1 MTRWR
6 GIRPVF
12 TRLHEDHGVRVKYL
26 GEGSPRIAIIGG
38 IHGDEP
44 SGADAV
50 SRLIEDDPPVE
61 KPVKLIIANEEALSQ
76 NVRFIDTDLNRAFG
90 DSPDES
96 AHEYGLAQDLA
107 QEIEGCLTL
116 SLHSTQSHEEPFGI
130 VNELSDELQRVC
142 PYLSIV
148 ALVLVDGQDGRL
160 FASNSSLIEVEAGY
174 QGSAVASEN
183 AYRIAREFLTA
194 TGVLP
199 GWTVGRELPI
209 FRMGDRLPKPPAG
222 SYEVFASNFEE
233 VPSGTVYAKAD
244 DEEFVA
250 DESFSPILLSA
261 NGYQYQFG
269 YKGKRVGVLKPP
281 ADSTKQFQDQEL
293 E

>member
-1 MTRWR
+1 MTHWR
-6 GIRPVF
+6 GFRPVF
-12 TRLHEDHGVRVKYL
+12 TRVHVVYSVRVEYL
-26 GEGSPRIAIIGG
+26 GEGVPRIAIIGG

-76 NVRFIDTDLNRAFG
+76 GVRFIDTDLNRAFG
-90 DSPDES
+90 ESPDES
-96 AHEYGLAQDLA
+96 AHEYELARELA
-107 QEIEGCLTL
+107 REIEGCLTL

-174 QGSAVASEN
+174 QESEIAREN

-194 TGVLP
+194 TGVLH

-209 FRMGDRLPKPPAG
+209 FRMGDRLPKPAA
-222 SYEVFASNFEE
+222 STYEVLARNFEE
-233 VPSGTVYAKAD
+233 VPAGTVYAKAD

-250 DESFSPILLSA
+250 EEPFSPILLSA
-261 NGYQYQFG
+261 NGYQNQFG
-269 YKGKRVGVLKPP
+269 YKGDRVGVLQPP
-281 ADSTKQFQDQEL
+281 AESTKQLQEQ